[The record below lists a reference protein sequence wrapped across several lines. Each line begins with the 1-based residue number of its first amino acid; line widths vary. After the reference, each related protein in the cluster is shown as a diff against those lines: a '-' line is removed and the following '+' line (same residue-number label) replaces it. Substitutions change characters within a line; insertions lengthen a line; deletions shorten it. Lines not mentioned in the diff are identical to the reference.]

1 MFFQNF
7 KKKYRD
13 ALKLQR
19 WPLED
24 TAKMKKEKK
33 EKARQARLKRLYGL
47 KDDKQLKT

>member
-1 MFFQNF
+1 MFSKNF
-7 KKKYRD
+7 REKYKF

-33 EKARQARLKRLYGL
+33 EKARQDRLKKLYGL
-47 KDDKQLKT
+47 KNDEQLKT